1 VWIEGFLRDKWNIDQ
16 YEGSVLHMVV
26 KVRGD
31 NIQLTE
37 ALQDYVEKKL
47 SRLERFFD
55 AAPTPNAQVTL
66 SVVHGIH
73 TVEVTLFVD
82 GVMIRAEEKS
92 GDMYASIDL
101 VTDKLEKQIE
111 KHKSKLSK
119 RAKRHTGRKLFRE
132 SGSSALA
139 YHYDAEEDSEVVRVK
154 RFEMKPM
161 PVSEAILQ
169 MDLLGHTFF
178 VFANA
183 DTEQVNVVYKRN
195 DGQYGLIE
203 PTYL

>member
-1 VWIEGFLRDKWNIDQ
+1 MN
-16 YEGSVLHMVV
+16 V
-26 KVRGD
+26 KVRGE

-37 ALQDYVEKKL
+37 ALQEYVEKKL
-47 SRLERFFD
+47 GRLEKYFD
-55 AAPTPNAQVTL
+55 ATPTPNAHVTL

-73 TVEVTLFVD
+73 TVEVTLFVQ

-111 KHKSKLSK
+111 KHKSKLNR
-119 RAKRHTGRKLFRE
+119 RAKRHTSRRVFQE

-139 YHYDAEEDSEVVRVK
+139 YDFDDEEVEIVKVK

-169 MDLLGHTFF
+169 MDLLGHNFF

-183 DTEQVNVVYKRN
+183 ETDKVNVVYKRH

-203 PTYL
+203 PTY